1 MKKGAKIA
9 IGVVGVLIVAG
20 AALAAWQWN
29 NIKAARYMMTMD
41 SGTINSRLEE
51 NSKTLSKAMEDYD
64 IDDYTFSEEELAA
77 LVDGSLT
84 ADQAAEKLLA
94 GESDAPAADTPDG
107 STAAGG
113 SSSVAAGTPAS
124 APSAQAGTS
133 GSGTSGSA
141 KPAASSTSNTID
153 QQIRQ
158 QIAKMYVLQA
168 TYVAQ
173 LEAIVQSAIDEYT
186 AGEHTAENRTAVV
199 YGKVEELT
207 ALEKECDAKV
217 AEVVSTLRDLLKQ
230 AGRDD
235 SLAQQVED
243 TYQEEKSLKKAYYL
257 KEFQEG

>member
-1 MKKGAKIA
+1 MKKGVKIA

-41 SGTINSRLEE
+41 GDTISSRLEE
-51 NSKTLSKAMEDYD
+51 NSKTLTKAMKDYD
-64 IDDYTFSEEELAA
+64 ISDYAFSEDELAA
-77 LVDGSLT
+77 LMDGSLT
-84 ADQAAEKLLA
+84 ADEAAEKLLA
-94 GESDAPAADTPDG
+94 GETASPAPTEDTPDG
-107 STAAGG
+107 STDTGDSAAAT
-113 SSSVAAGTPAS
+113 STPTS
-124 APSAQAGTS
+124 TPSTP
-133 GSGTSGSA
+133 SGTS

-173 LEAIVQSAIDEYT
+173 LEAIVQSAIDEYV
-186 AGEHTAENRTAVV
+186 AGEHTPENRTAVV

-230 AGRDD
+230 AGKDD
-235 SLAQQVED
+235 SLAKEVEE

>member
-29 NIKAARYMMTMD
+29 NLKAARYMMTMD
-41 SGTINSRLEE
+41 GDTISSRLEE

-64 IDDYTFSEEELAA
+64 ISGYDFSDEEIAS

-84 ADQAAEKLLA
+84 ADEAAEKLL
-94 GESDAPAADTPDG
+94 GESPAPVPTAEVSPGGDT
-107 STAAGG
+107 A
-113 SSSVAAGTPAS
+113 SSSEPSTV
-124 APSAQAGTS
+124 PSATTPSAS
-133 GSGTSGSA
+133 GNGG
-141 KPAASSTSNTID
+141 TSNTGDSID

-168 TYVAQ
+168 TYVAR
-173 LEAIVQSAIDEYT
+173 LEAIVQSAIDEYV

-199 YGKVEELT
+199 YSKVEELT

-217 AEVVSTLRDLLKQ
+217 AEVVSTLRELLKQ
-230 AGRDD
+230 AGKDD
-235 SLAQQVED
+235 SLAKEVEE
-243 TYQEEKSLKKAYYL
+243 TYKEEKSLKKAYYL